1 MGDIIRAIDRWKG
14 HSPRSPKPQEIRLGI
29 CQAIAAAKAIVSS
42 KEWRLSAVQRALRS
56 SSKLCG
62 GEGGGRYENT
72 RQEEKGESTG
82 IQESCFIK

>member
-42 KEWRLSAVQRALRS
+42 KE
-56 SSKLCG
+56 
-62 GEGGGRYENT
+62 
-72 RQEEKGESTG
+72 
-82 IQESCFIK
+82 